1 VNVLITGGAGYIGS
15 HCNNFLNQKGISTIV
30 VDDLSFGHREAVK
43 QGTFIEG
50 DFGNKKLLTSIF
62 KSEHIDAVIHFAAL
76 ADVADSVQNP
86 SKYYCNNISKM
97 INLLDAMVEHSI
109 RHIVFSSSAAIFG
122 EPEFVPIDELHRQ
135 LPINPYGETKCIGEK
150 LLRDY
155 GKAYGIKYSAL
166 RYFNA
171 AGADID
177 CKIGESH
184 NPEHHLIPLIF
195 QTALGKRKNFF
206 VYGND
211 YNTPDGTCIRDFIH
225 VMDLAEV
232 HYLALNYILK
242 NDTSESFNLGNNVGF
257 SVLDIIKTFERIA
270 NLKVNFEIT
279 DRRPGD
285 PARLIA
291 SNKKTK
297 QLLNWDP
304 KLTIEDILNS
314 AWEWEKSRTY

>member
-1 VNVLITGGAGYIGS
+1 MNVLITGGAGYIGS
-15 HCNNFLNQKGISTIV
+15 HCNKLFNQKGIRTIV
-30 VDDLSFGHREAVK
+30 LDNLSFGHREAIK
-43 QGTFIEG
+43 HGTFIEG
-50 DFGNKKLLTSIF
+50 DFGNNNLLQSIF
-62 KSEHIDAVIHFAAL
+62 KSEQIDAVIHFAAL
-76 ADVADSVQNP
+76 ADVPDSVQNP
-86 SKYYCNNISKM
+86 SKYYCNNVSKM
-97 INLLDAMVEHSI
+97 ITLLDAMVEHSI

-122 EPEFVPIDELHRQ
+122 EPDFVPIDEVHSQ

-171 AGADID
+171 AGSDFD
-177 CKIGESH
+177 CEIGESH
-184 NPEHHLIPLIF
+184 SPEHHLIPRIF
-195 QTALGKRKNFF
+195 QTVLGNKKMF
-206 VYGND
+206 VYGNHYD
-211 YNTPDGTCIRDFIH
+211 TPDGTCIRDFVH
-225 VMDLAEV
+225 VLDLAEA
-232 HYLALNYILK
+232 HYLALNYILR
-242 NDTSESFNLGNNVGF
+242 NDTSESFNLGSNVGF
-257 SVLDIIKTFERIA
+257 SVLEIIKTFERIT

-314 AWEWEKSRTY
+314 AWEWEKRRTY